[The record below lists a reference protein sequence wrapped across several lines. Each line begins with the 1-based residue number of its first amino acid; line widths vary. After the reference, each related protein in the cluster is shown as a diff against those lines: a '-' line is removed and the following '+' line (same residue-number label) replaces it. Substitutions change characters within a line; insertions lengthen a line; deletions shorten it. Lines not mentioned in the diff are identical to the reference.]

1 MPARAAA
8 GSARSRTSSPAASA
22 PARPASALARERG
35 IGSASSPSR
44 ASAAG
49 VGKQVGDAAER
60 ARERLAVGGDEPAG
74 DRPRG
79 AHRDLL
85 ADHRSDG
92 ELGRVGVAG
101 EAQSRVGAHERA
113 EQLVVA

>member
-1 MPARAAA
+1 M
-8 GSARSRTSSPAASA
+8 
-22 PARPASALARERG
+22 
-35 IGSASSPSR
+35 
-44 ASAAG
+44 
-49 VGKQVGDAAER
+49 GDAAER

-79 AHRDLL
+79 THRDLL
-85 ADHRSDG
+85 ADHRSGG

-101 EAQSRVGAHERA
+101 EAQSRVGTHERA